1 LKEGTPVY
9 NAAGLEVWN
18 GNRGTHVRE
27 ARMKSKLLGV
37 FLLTGALA
45 WALSISVRPAAG
57 TPAGDHNAKGPVKL
71 LGVIA
76 IPGNPLISSDI
87 AWVDAGTKRFYLA
100 DRSNLGIDIID
111 AENDIYVARVI
122 GFAGPNNG
130 AVPPPNGQGPNGV
143 LVTPDKKVW
152 AGDGNST
159 VQVADVDP
167 NSPNYL
173 KIIQSISTALPECG
187 SHCDRADEIGYD
199 PADHII
205 LVANNQPLSAT
216 PTTPPTRGNPYA
228 TFINADTYKVLGHVS
243 FAGATGL
250 EQPLW
255 VPELRRFLITVP
267 GYRDNGGSNAGF
279 AELAVIDPKTMKV
292 EKSLNPGMCHASGE
306 ALGPASHALVTCGGP
321 VVLNVSTGKII
332 STITQIGGGDEDWY
346 NPGDG
351 RFYFTANDKST
362 PPVNSLGVVD
372 AQTGLWLQNV
382 PDPGGRQAVA
392 LAENNHIFT
401 PVQVNAAIVKDP
413 TTDKTTCSQFGFK
426 GTGCIAV
433 FVHSAEGAK

>member
-1 LKEGTPVY
+1 
-9 NAAGLEVWN
+9 
-18 GNRGTHVRE
+18 
-27 ARMKSKLLGV
+27 MKSKLLGV
-37 FLLTGALA
+37 FLLGGALV
-45 WALSISVRPAAG
+45 WALSISARPAG
-57 TPAGDHNAKGPVKL
+57 GSPPREDNAKGPVKL

-76 IPGNPLISSDI
+76 IPGNPLVSSDI
-87 AWVDAGTKRFYLA
+87 AWVDAGTKRFYLS
-100 DRSNLGIDIID
+100 DRSNFGIDIID
-111 AENDIYVARVI
+111 AENGLYVGRVT

-130 AVPPPNGQGPNGV
+130 TPPPPNGQGPNGV

-159 VQVADVDP
+159 VQVADVDS

-205 LVANNQPLSAT
+205 LVANDQPQTAT

-228 TFINADTYKVLGHVS
+228 TFINADTYRVLGHVT
-243 FAGATGL
+243 FEGAMGL

-255 VPELRRFLITVP
+255 VPELRRFFITVP
-267 GYRDNGGSNAGF
+267 GYRNNGGSNAGF

-292 EKSLNPGMCHASGE
+292 EKSLHPGNCRASGE
-306 ALGPASHALVTCGGP
+306 ALGPSQHVLVTCGGP
-321 VVLNVSTGKII
+321 VVLNASNGKII
-332 STITQIGGGDEDWY
+332 STITQIGGGDENWY

-362 PPVNSLGVVD
+362 PPVDSLGVVD
-372 AQTGLWLQNV
+372 AQTGAWLQNV
-382 PDPGGRQAVA
+382 PNPGGRQAVA

-401 PVQVNAAIVKDP
+401 PVQVTAAVVKDP
-413 TTDKTTCSQFGFK
+413 STDKTTCSRFGFK

-433 FVHSAEGAK
+433 FAHSEEGAK